1 LTAPPNCC
9 HRQHLAKTSSKFS
22 PQFRKKG
29 CSLRSGPSKNDAD
42 DSTAGEQ
49 ARGDDGKY
57 HNKNAIFI

>member
-1 LTAPPNCC
+1 
-9 HRQHLAKTSSKFS
+9 LAKTSSKFS